1 MGEVPL
7 YICQWGTRI
16 DASDGGEVS
25 TLHPPVERMTK
36 ALGGGVIIDFISWDA
51 DEV

>member
-16 DASDGGEVS
+16 DTSDGGEVS
-25 TLHPPVERMTK
+25 MLHPPAGRMAK
-36 ALGGGVIIDFISWDA
+36 ALGAGVIKVFISWEA
-51 DEV
+51 DKV